1 MSRTVTIVMYH
12 YVRDLERSRY
22 PRIKGMTLERFRNQ
36 LEYIDSHFTPISAED
51 LLEAVSSP
59 HRALPENAILLT
71 FDDGYSD
78 HHDNVLPLLKEKGIK
93 ACFFPPAQ
101 AILEHKVLDVNK
113 IQFVLAAVPNV
124 WSLLDE
130 VFEALDEFRSEYSLK
145 SREAYLTSITEKH
158 RYDPREVIVFKR
170 LLQRELPEPVRVEL
184 VQRLFARHV
193 SSDEAAFASE
203 LYMSLEQLG
212 ALHAEGMHIGSHG
225 YTHAWLN
232 ALVPEAQRT
241 EVDRSLEFLQQAGIP
256 LRDWTICYPYGGFDE
271 SLIDILRTRRCSL
284 GFTVEPRVADLDREG
299 RLTLP
304 RIDTNDLPS

>member
-1 MSRTVTIVMYH
+1 
-12 YVRDLERSRY
+12 
-22 PRIKGMTLERFRNQ
+22 
-36 LEYIDSHFTPISAED
+36 
-51 LLEAVSSP
+51 
-59 HRALPENAILLT
+59 
-71 FDDGYSD
+71 
-78 HHDNVLPLLKEKGIK
+78 
-93 ACFFPPAQ
+93 
-101 AILEHKVLDVNK
+101 
-113 IQFVLAAVPNV
+113 
-124 WSLLDE
+124 
-130 VFEALDEFRSEYSLK
+130 
-145 SREAYLTSITEKH
+145 
-158 RYDPREVIVFKR
+158 
-170 LLQRELPEPVRVEL
+170 EPVRVEL
-184 VQRLFARHV
+184 VRRLFARHV